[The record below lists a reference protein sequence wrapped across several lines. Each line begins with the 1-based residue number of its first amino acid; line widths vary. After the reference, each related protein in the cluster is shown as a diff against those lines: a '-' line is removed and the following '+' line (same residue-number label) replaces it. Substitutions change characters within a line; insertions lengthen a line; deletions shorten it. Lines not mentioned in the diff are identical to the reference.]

1 MFTSQKGGSVPT
13 LNHVMLIGHL
23 GHNPEQHHTPKGTP
37 VVSFRMATTKRWKDA
52 DSGERRERTEW
63 HRVVVFGQPATFI
76 VENSKKGSLVHVEGA
91 LRTRDWTD
99 KEGIKRYTTEV
110 VARQVQLLD
119 KRERP
124 EEAAPKT
131 EEPPVERPEVEED
144 IPL

>member
-1 MFTSQKGGSVPT
+1 MVTNQKGGSVPS

-23 GHNPEQHHTPKGTP
+23 GHDPEQHHTPKGTP

-76 VENSKKGSLVHVEGA
+76 VENAKKGSLVHVEGA

-99 KEGIKRYTTEV
+99 KEGIKRYTAEV
-110 VARQVQLLD
+110 VPRQVQLLE
-119 KRERP
+119 KRERH
-124 EEAAPKT
+124 EEEPQKT
-131 EEPPVERPEVEED
+131 EEPPVERPEVED
-144 IPL
+144 

>member
-1 MFTSQKGGSVPT
+1 MPS

-23 GHNPEQHHTPKGTP
+23 GHNPEQRSTPKGTA

-52 DSGERRERTEW
+52 DSDERHERTEW
-63 HRVVVFGQPATFI
+63 HRVVAFGQQAKFLA
-76 VENSKKGSLVHVEGA
+76 ENAKTGSLVHVEGS

-119 KRERP
+119 KKDRSEQL
-124 EEAAPKT
+124 APKT

-144 IPL
+144 IPF